1 MLADIIERR
10 IVLVH
15 LHERCICDARS
26 GMAFQTDYI
35 QAIHTTTLDFLDGAS
50 VTSSPDLQ
58 IKQED
63 ISNDDCRTVG
73 IKLKQNNPIC
83 YKANALFSV
92 M

>member
-1 MLADIIERR
+1 
-10 IVLVH
+10 
-15 LHERCICDARS
+15 
-26 GMAFQTDYI
+26 MAFQTDYI

-63 ISNDDCRTVG
+63 IPNDEWQCDLHCRTVG